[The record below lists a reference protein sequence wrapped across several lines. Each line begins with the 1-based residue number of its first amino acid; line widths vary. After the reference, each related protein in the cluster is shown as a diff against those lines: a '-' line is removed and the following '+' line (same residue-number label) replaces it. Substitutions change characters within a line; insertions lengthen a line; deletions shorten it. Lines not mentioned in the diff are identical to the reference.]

1 MVETLKDI
9 IIAGLGV
16 SGSTLAYALSSKG
29 FKITAYDPI
38 KKYDKACGEQITGTE
53 NTIGLMK
60 KSDSIITIPNF
71 FSIYVNNKES
81 STIDFGGS
89 SPWYIVN
96 KSRFVQY
103 LREASISNGVEVIYN
118 NWKGEKGSITVDAR
132 GPFSGSLK
140 NKILVKRYILKTE
153 WDPNHVILDF
163 RPNEGGLYWI
173 FPADNDGKLVNMGGG
188 FVNLWND
195 EILSKSI
202 MEYAKLNL
210 KDFEIKDVKAAPLD
224 VFSQYKSYSDNVFY
238 VGEAAGLVL
247 AISGEGNRPAIES
260 SYALSNA
267 IAKYGLEVNDV
278 KNYYLKLSK
287 KIINDST
294 LSRKLFMFTYK
305 YRKSIDMVEVLNNI
319 PKWFWYKYLSVNL
332 ELNDL
337 IKLGLDLNFI
347 SSVIK
352 GIRYYVK

>member
-1 MVETLKDI
+1 LVEILKDL

-16 SGSTLAYALSSKG
+16 SGSTLAYALSNKG

-38 KKYDKACGEQITGTE
+38 KKYNKACGEQITGTK
-53 NTIGLMK
+53 NTLNLIK
-60 KSDSIITIPNF
+60 KSDSIVTIPNY
-71 FSIYVNNKES
+71 FSIYVNNKEKAN
-81 STIDFGGS
+81 INFGGS

-96 KSRFVQY
+96 KSKFVQY
-103 LREASISNGVEVIYN
+103 LRESSISNGVEVIYR
-118 NWKGEKGSITVDAR
+118 NWKNERGIITVDAR

-173 FPADNDGKLVNMGGG
+173 FPADNDGRLVNTGGG

-195 EILSKSI
+195 EALSKSI
-202 MEYAKLNL
+202 IEYAKLNL
-210 KDFEIKDVKAAPLD
+210 KNFEIIDVKAAPLD
-224 VFSQYKSYSDNVFY
+224 VFSQYKHYSDNMFY

-260 SYALSNA
+260 SYALSDA
-267 IAKYGLEVNDV
+267 IVKYALEINDV

-287 KIINDST
+287 KIVNDSI
-294 LSRKLFMFTYK
+294 LSRKLFTFTYK
-305 YRKSIDMVEVLNNI
+305 YRKSIDMVNVLNNI

-332 ELNDL
+332 EINDL
-337 IKLGLDLNFI
+337 IKLGSDLNFI
-347 SSVIK
+347 LSVIK
-352 GIRYYVK
+352 GIKY